1 MDWNLV
7 RVYLS
12 VAEQGSTLAA
22 AKHLDITQS
31 TVSRRLS
38 ELEKQLSVQL
48 FDRRKTGLVLT
59 DKGIELL
66 SIAQQMDTLAYS
78 LESQASQYS
87 SAVAGTVRISAS
99 EPVAVDVL
107 PGCLS
112 ELLDENPDLQI
123 EILAS
128 NEASNLLSREAD
140 IAIRMFAPTQQDLIS
155 KRLPDVALG
164 FFAHASYLDRFGRPS
179 SLDDFEQHRII
190 GFDLS
195 NMLIDFAR
203 QLGVKY
209 KRERFQLRSDA
220 IMVQNECVKAGLG
233 IAVMQIRLAKNI
245 EGLEQLHIGI
255 DLPALPLYLVAQ
267 QELRASRKLRVVY
280 DALNSA
286 LTRFYE

>member
-1 MDWNLV
+1 MDWNLI
-7 RVYLS
+7 RVYLA

-59 DKGIELL
+59 DKGVELL

-78 LESQASQYS
+78 LESRASHFS

-99 EPVAVDVL
+99 EPVAVDIL

-112 ELLDENPDLQI
+112 GLLDDNPELQI
-123 EILAS
+123 EIIAS

-140 IAIRMFAPTQQDLIS
+140 IAIRMFEPTQQELIS
-155 KRLPDVALG
+155 TRLPDVALG
-164 FFAHASYLDRFGRPS
+164 FFAHSDYLDKFGRPK
-179 SLDDFEQHRII
+179 SLDDFAQHRIV

-195 NMLIDFAR
+195 TMLIDFAR

-209 KRERFQLRSDA
+209 KRERFQVRSDA
-220 IMVQNECVKAGLG
+220 IMVQNECVKNGVG
-233 IAVMQIRLAKNI
+233 IAVMQLRLAQEI
-245 EGLEQLHIGI
+245 DGLEQVHIGV
-255 DLPALPLYLVAQ
+255 DLPPLPLYLVAQ
-267 QELRASRKLRVVY
+267 QELRASRKLRLVY

-286 LTRFYE
+286 LTQFYA

>member
-22 AKHLDITQS
+22 AKHLNITQS
-31 TVSRRLS
+31 TVSRRIA

-66 SIAQQMDTLAYS
+66 TIAQQMDTLAYS
-78 LESQASQYS
+78 LESQALQYS

-112 ELLDENPDLQI
+112 ELLDDNPDLHI
-123 EILAS
+123 EIIAS
-128 NEASNLLSREAD
+128 NKASNLLSREAD
-140 IAIRMFAPTQQDLIS
+140 IAVRMFEPTQQELIS
-155 KRLPDVALG
+155 TRLPDVALG
-164 FFAHASYLDRFGRPS
+164 FFAHTRYLDKFGHPK
-179 SLDDFEQHRII
+179 SLDELEHHRIV

-195 NMLIDFAR
+195 TMLIDFAR
-203 QLGVKY
+203 QLGVRY
-209 KRERFQLRSDA
+209 KRERFQIRSDA
-220 IMVQNECVKAGLG
+220 IMVQNACVNAGVG
-233 IAVMQIRLAKNI
+233 IAVMQIRLAKHI
-245 EGLEQLHIGI
+245 AGLQQLDIGI
-255 DLPALPLYLVAQ
+255 DLPSLPLYLVAQ

-280 DALNSA
+280 DTLNSA
-286 LTRFYE
+286 LTEFYT